1 MPQSFRNLVPDSALV
16 EETIQLLRAGG
27 GRARSTVVAEAVLEL
42 PGLADS
48 LATSLV
54 GELVSE
60 DWRVSVSEDSHE
72 VELLCEDDGCRP
84 LSETEFVVFD
94 IETTGPKMPPSR
106 VMEIGATRVSCGR
119 IVAEFQTLVNP
130 RAPIP
135 PFIAG
140 LTGISDAMV
149 ASAPVFED
157 VAADWLRFAGT
168 SVLVAHNAVFDVR
181 FINHEVASVFPG
193 RRMMNSHLCT
203 VSLARRLLPELK
215 SFRLGA
221 LAEHFGVPHRTRHR
235 AGDDARATARVFLH
249 LLEHLREYG
258 VSDLD
263 GARQFQKPEARKPSE
278 TESAAKPSEARKSN
292 EAQKSTTQKST
303 TQKSTA
309 QKSTTQKSN
318 EVQTPAEA
326 QKSAEPSASS

>member
-1 MPQSFRNLVPDSALV
+1 MPVTFRNLVPDSALV

-27 GRARSTVVAEAVLEL
+27 GRARAVEVAEAVLEL
-42 PGLADS
+42 PGLEPS
-48 LATSLV
+48 LAASLV

-60 DWRVSVSEDSHE
+60 DWRVSVSEESHE

-84 LSETEFVVFD
+84 LAETDFVVFD

-106 VMEIGATRVSCGR
+106 VMEIGAARVHAGR

-135 PFIAG
+135 PFIVG

-149 ASAPVFED
+149 ASAPVFEE

-168 SVLVAHNAVFDVR
+168 SVLVAHSAVFDVR
-181 FINHEVASVFPG
+181 FINREVASVFPG

-215 SFRLGA
+215 SFRLAA

-249 LLEHLREYG
+249 LLEHLRETG
-258 VSDLD
+258 VRDLD
-263 GARQFQKPEARKPSE
+263 GARQLLKPEPKAQKSAGAKAQKT
-278 TESAAKPSEARKSN
+278 TEAKSAAK
-292 EAQKSTTQKST
+292 
-303 TQKSTA
+303 
-309 QKSTTQKSN
+309 
-318 EVQTPAEA
+318 PAEA
-326 QKSAEPSASS
+326 QKSVEPSASS